1 MAKNLEILENLWAN
15 TIKSIVIP
23 KFGDHNP
30 LCPFTMYEKTDFWY
44 PSLDSAPVASG
55 GVTDE
60 NSEIH
65 WKHTKLLWSSG

>member
-1 MAKNLEILENLWAN
+1 
-15 TIKSIVIP
+15 
-23 KFGDHNP
+23 
-30 LCPFTMYEKTDFWY
+30 MYEKTDFWY